1 MRALMNLIC
10 VLGVLAVG
18 MGLAGCTN
26 RPLSAMD
33 TYWLT
38 GNTHP
43 HLVWKD
49 EQVQY
54 QQ

>member
-1 MRALMNLIC
+1 MGMIVVAGMLAAG
-10 VLGVLAVG
+10 LGLS
-18 MGLAGCTN
+18 GCTD
-26 RPLSAMD
+26 RALSAMD

-49 EQVQY
+49 GEVQY
-54 QQ
+54 QD